1 MRYRRA
7 AEAATALAVALG
19 GAVLALVLVLPA
31 PALIGSTIAVAA
43 AALGKVPM
51 QVPRWLQN
59 TGFAVIGAT
68 LGAGVTPDFLS
79 EIVHYPASLALLTLA
94 VALMMVISSAF
105 LVRFFGLG
113 RSTALLA
120 TSPGAL
126 SYTLAL
132 AAEGRGDIRAVM
144 VLQSTRLLLITL
156 ILPPLLTLADPVPPS
171 GLDGA
176 YRTLL
181 PLESMVL
188 LAGCGVAGLLM
199 ERFRAPAAFILG
211 GLLVSGIGHG
221 TGLLEGRLAE
231 PVTFIGFAI
240 AGGVIGTRFGGLPL
254 ADLRRLGLAGVLA
267 TIVAV
272 SVSAL
277 VSLLLARVTGIPFAQ
292 VLVAF
297 APGGVEGM
305 SAMALALGYDPLYV
319 AIHHIYRIMLL
330 IVGLPFVVSRPK
342 PARE

>member
-1 MRYRRA
+1 MKQGVSV
-7 AEAATALAVALG
+7 ATAIAVALA
-19 GAVLALVLVLPA
+19 GAGLATVISLPA
-31 PALIGSTIAVAA
+31 PALIGSTIAVTL
-43 AALGKVPM
+43 AALSNVPLM
-51 QVPRWLQN
+51 IPALLRN
-59 TGFAVIGAT
+59 AGFAVIGAT

-79 EIVHYPASLALLTLA
+79 EIAHYPASLVMLTLSVVVMMA
-94 VALMMVISSAF
+94 VSSLF
-105 LVRFFGLG
+105 LVRFFGLD
-113 RSTALLA
+113 RNTAILA
-120 TSPGAL
+120 TAPGAL

-132 AAEGRGDIRAVM
+132 ASEGRGDVRAVM

-156 ILPPLLTLADPVPPS
+156 VLPPLLTLADPVAPS
-171 GLDGA
+171 GFAGA
-176 YRTLL
+176 YGILG
-181 PLESMVL
+181 PVESLAL
-188 LAGCGVAGLLM
+188 LALSAIAGFGL
-199 ERFRAPAAFILG
+199 ERVKAPAAFILG

-231 PVTFIGFAI
+231 PVTFVGFAI
-240 AGGVIGTRFGGLPL
+240 AGAVIGTRFGGLPL
-254 ADLRRLGLAGVLA
+254 GDLRRLGFAGVLA

-277 VSLLLARVTGIPFAQ
+277 VSLGLALVSGIPFAQ

-330 IVGLPFVVSRPK
+330 IGGLAFILRK
-342 PARE
+342 PDNRVK